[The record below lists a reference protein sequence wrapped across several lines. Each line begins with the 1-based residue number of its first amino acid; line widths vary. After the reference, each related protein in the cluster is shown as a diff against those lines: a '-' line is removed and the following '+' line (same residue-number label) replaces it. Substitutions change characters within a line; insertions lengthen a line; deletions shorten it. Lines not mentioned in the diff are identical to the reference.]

1 MNINEQKVRNLVRRE
16 LLFGMIIEST
26 FDNAKKRSS
35 VYDPLN
41 INSEI
46 PPFFLKMCDSEII
59 NSMIYNY
66 TEIKRTAE
74 KFLNSSTSDT
84 VEMENFYGQVLS
96 LEELEQIVSNCERK
110 ILQLKDAL
118 KR

>member
-46 PPFFLKMCDSEII
+46 PPFFLKACDPEII

-66 TEIKRTAE
+66 EAIKQTAE
-74 KFLNSSTSDT
+74 RFLMSSTSDT
-84 VEMENFYGQVLS
+84 VEMEDFYGQVLS
-96 LEELEQIVSNCERK
+96 LEELEKIVNNCERK
-110 ILQLKDAL
+110 ILQLKAAL
-118 KR
+118 KK

>member
-1 MNINEQKVRNLVRRE
+1 
-16 LLFGMIIEST
+16 MIIEST

-46 PPFFLKMCDSEII
+46 PMFFLNSCDPEII
-59 NSMIYNY
+59 SSMIYNY
-66 TEIKRTAE
+66 EAIKRTAE
-74 KFLNSSTSDT
+74 KFLMSNTADT
-84 VEMENFYGQVLS
+84 VEMEDFYGQVLS
-96 LEELEQIVSNCERK
+96 IEELEQIVTNCERK
-110 ILQLKDAL
+110 ILQLKDCL